1 MPGID
6 RNICASLVTRDFIL
20 VYADLR
26 MVSIYVW
33 DECISSVILIR
44 HMYDTNMVQED
55 GGGFKLDQER
65 CHREPLVMTS
75 PGLVSDH
82 EVLS

>member
-1 MPGID
+1 MDARLQSPVINFDCGVAYAFIYLTDEWMNVVSNLSQPHTQYGYGPGK
-6 RNICASLVTRDFIL
+6 F
-20 VYADLR
+20 
-26 MVSIYVW
+26 
-33 DECISSVILIR
+33 
-44 HMYDTNMVQED
+44 

-65 CHREPLVMTS
+65 CHREPPVVIP